1 MNVVASGWP
10 PSVASRSHTPHPLAP
25 VLAQLAASHLDR
37 RVADGVDPS
46 HSPIYAAR
54 SRRLGAEKSRR
65 MLARSLERLVEEADA
80 SPRPP
85 SLSSA
90 VRPSRA
96 RIHEARPQLLMLASR
111 LRADAAVNPRCLAAL
126 RVLLTDGAGPV
137 YTHGDPEALKR
148 SLETIENWIEP

>member
-1 MNVVASGWP
+1 MNLVASDWP
-10 PSVASRSHTPHPLAP
+10 QSVASRSHTPHALAP
-25 VLAQLAASHLDR
+25 LLAQLAATHLDR

-54 SRRLGAEKSRR
+54 SRRLTGEKSRR
-65 MLARSLERLVEEADA
+65 TLARSLERLVEEADA
-80 SPRPP
+80 PPRRP

-96 RIHEARPQLLMLASR
+96 RVHEARPQLLMLASR
-111 LRADAAVNPRCLAAL
+111 LRGGAAVDPRGLAAI

-137 YTHGDPEALKR
+137 YTNGDPETLKR
-148 SLETIENWIEP
+148 RLETIEDWIEP